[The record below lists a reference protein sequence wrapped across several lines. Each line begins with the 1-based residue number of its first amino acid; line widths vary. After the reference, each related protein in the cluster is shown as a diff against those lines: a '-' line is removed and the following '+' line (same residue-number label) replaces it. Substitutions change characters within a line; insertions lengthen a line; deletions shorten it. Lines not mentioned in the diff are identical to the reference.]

1 MNELNTIET
10 MTKEFKLLQMK
21 LRKSL
26 RISDAKEDL
35 STYQKYL
42 LDIYNVVRDGN
53 CSSDI
58 LNRNPGMMVQS
69 RWLTTANRILRTYIS
84 TEKPSFT

>member
-1 MNELNTIET
+1 MNGLNTIET
-10 MTKEFKLLQMK
+10 ITTEFKLLQMK
-21 LRKSL
+21 LRKSEK
-26 RISDAKEDL
+26 IFDAKEYL

-58 LNRNPGMMVQS
+58 LNQNPGIMVQS
-69 RWLTTANRILRTYIS
+69 RWLTTANRILRPYIS
-84 TEKPSFT
+84 TEKPSLT

>member
-26 RISDAKEDL
+26 RISDAKEEL
-35 STYQKYL
+35 STYQNYL
-42 LDIYNVVRDGN
+42 ATGYL
-53 CSSDI
+53 
-58 LNRNPGMMVQS
+58 
-69 RWLTTANRILRTYIS
+69 
-84 TEKPSFT
+84 